1 MTRRR
6 RQKFEHCSSK
16 GSFRKTSLQVWKLVH
31 LSLSLSVYQPPNT
44 HLLRGEPLFPS
55 KLLNRKTVKALH
67 REKTSLLRLFFMQ
80 FGGGIIGGCG
90 LVNMQPGGESGGGLN
105 FLLAGGLLPIPYPPP
120 GGWKTEDFYTLDIGK
135 LRFLL
140 TVGKSRSKST
150 CKFVCI

>member
-6 RQKFEHCSSK
+6 RQKFEHCSRKS
-16 GSFRKTSLQVWKLVH
+16 SFRKTSLQVWKLLH
-31 LSLSLSVYQPPNT
+31 LSVYQPPNT

-90 LVNMQPGGESGGGLN
+90 LVNMQGGRKWWWVKLPPSRGPPNTIPTTRRLEDRGFLHFGLGN
-105 FLLAGGLLPIPYPPP
+105 S
-120 GGWKTEDFYTLDIGK
+120 DFC
-135 LRFLL
+135 
-140 TVGKSRSKST
+140 SR
-150 CKFVCI
+150 